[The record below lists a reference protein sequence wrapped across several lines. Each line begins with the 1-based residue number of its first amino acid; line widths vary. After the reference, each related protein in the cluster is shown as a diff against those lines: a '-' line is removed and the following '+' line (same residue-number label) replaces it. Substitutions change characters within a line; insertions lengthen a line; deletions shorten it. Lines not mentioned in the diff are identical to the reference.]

1 VVLRYGIASM
11 NYCRKRI
18 AGHISILLALLSPL
32 SAMAQIPGAG
42 SPSGVSAS
50 LAKLFSDFPGFTAK
64 AELQV
69 LDKTRKEWLSTP
81 MNFAVL
87 GTQLRADLDLTKAKN
102 EEVAASAA
110 ALKQMGMAEVV
121 SIVCPDKKLIYILF
135 PGVQSCL
142 EMPIPKEESNAI
154 EKNTKVTKTPLGKES
169 VGGHSCVKNK
179 VVVNGDK
186 GPLLEATTWNA
197 TDLKDFPVQIESR
210 EKENISVIH
219 FKDVQLSKPDATKF
233 EVPANYV
240 RYTNQQDL
248 MMGIARKAMSGGK

>member
-1 VVLRYGIASM
+1 M
-11 NYCRKRI
+11 
-18 AGHISILLALLSPL
+18 PDE
-32 SAMAQIPGAG
+32 GAG
-42 SPSGVSAS
+42 MQTDQEQPERGDDPVAI
-50 LAKLFSDFPGFTAK
+50 ARQAK
-64 AELQV
+64 AEGRVRDWREAKAERGASTVCINHRWMPLYHRKALGC
-69 LDKTRKEWLSTP
+69 LDCG
-81 MNFAVL
+81 L
-87 GTQLRADLDLTKAKN
+87 GYQTWANEQIAQLRADLDLTKAKN